1 MKLYSPLLF
10 SFKVESVE
18 LALNILDGYDV
29 RGHKIKVQRA
39 KFEMR
44 GEYNPALKPKKK
56 KGDKEKMQ
64 KIKEKWVF
72 FTLLLESHIK
82 LTY

>member
-1 MKLYSPLLF
+1 M
-10 SFKVESVE
+10 E
-18 LALNILDGYDV
+18 LALNILDGYDF

-56 KGDKEKMQ
+56 KGDKEKLQ
-64 KIKEKWVF
+64 KIKEKYLIMFYFCNLRKKCF
-72 FTLLLESHIK
+72 FNIVST
-82 LTY
+82 